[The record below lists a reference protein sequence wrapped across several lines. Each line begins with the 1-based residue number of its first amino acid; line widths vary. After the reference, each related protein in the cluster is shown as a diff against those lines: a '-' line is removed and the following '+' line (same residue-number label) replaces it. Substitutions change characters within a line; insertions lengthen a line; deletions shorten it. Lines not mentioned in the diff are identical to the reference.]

1 MKEATL
7 RMREQFLA
15 TAMAAAGDLAAEEGL
30 PADMAAGEQRTAEWH
45 ALRDSRLTASAFSNA
60 LGCAPLLKKKMLF
73 RAFRPTKIC
82 EFRV

>member
-15 TAMAAAGDLAAEEGL
+15 TALAAAVDVAGGEG
-30 PADMAAGEQRTAEWH
+30 PAADMAAGEQRTAEWH

-60 LGCAPLLKKKMLF
+60 LGCAGF
-73 RAFRPTKIC
+73 
-82 EFRV
+82 